1 MMHMANGIGVM
12 WVLLFVLLCWNLEM
26 RYRAICLI
34 LGFLF
39 AAIEFAFWKN
49 GMCLCTVQPSVQ
61 STTLLFL
68 YYLPLQPVGCHS
80 NNRILSILIGQS

>member
-1 MMHMANGIGVM
+1 MCMMHMDNGIGVM

-26 RYRAICLI
+26 RYRAICLF

-61 STTLLFL
+61 STYTIIPLLFA
-68 YYLPLQPVGCHS
+68 PATC
-80 NNRILSILIGQS
+80 RLS

>member
-26 RYRAICLI
+26 RYHAYLF

-39 AAIEFAFWKN
+39 AAIEFAFSWYC
-49 GMCLCTVQPSVQ
+49 MCICVLNVCTVCV
-61 STTLLFL
+61 
-68 YYLPLQPVGCHS
+68 Y
-80 NNRILSILIGQS
+80 

>member
-26 RYRAICLI
+26 RYRAICLF

-61 STTLLFL
+61 STPTIISLLFA
-68 YYLPLQPVGCHS
+68 PATC
-80 NNRILSILIGQS
+80 RLS